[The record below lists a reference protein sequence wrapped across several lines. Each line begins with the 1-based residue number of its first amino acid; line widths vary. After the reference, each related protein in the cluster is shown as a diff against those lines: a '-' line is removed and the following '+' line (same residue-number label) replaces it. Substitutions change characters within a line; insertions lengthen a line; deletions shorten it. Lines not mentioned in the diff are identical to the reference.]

1 MYNIKAKHII
11 IAVVVILAF
20 VGIAMFGM
28 PVYRVWSQEMKG
40 KAELAEAEQNRRIK
54 IVEANRKNADLKAE
68 TDEPTNNTKAEER
81 PSKSTKNGS
90 QSKAKATKG
99 KKKE

>member
-1 MYNIKAKHII
+1 MSTRKQREII
-11 IAVVVILAF
+11 RQRRMAF
-20 VGIAMFGM
+20 D
-28 PVYRVWSQEMKG
+28 R
-40 KAELAEAEQNRRIK
+40 